1 MATVL
6 LLDDERTSSAR
17 LLAALQDDGEHQTW
31 TAETLNDGV
40 KLVEDLGSD
49 LDLLIL
55 DVSMF
60 NLAALSFLD
69 FFAGASPL
77 ASVLLL
83 SPSQEHRRDGDYR
96 VLRKPFSDRE
106 FLDSVAEALTITPMQ
121 CVEANRQPCQFC
133 SERIGAQAR
142 WMPGHSHHNRRPTYL
157 AGKRRARARRQHG
170 AFPRTDL
177 G

>member
-17 LLAALQDDGEHQTW
+17 LLAALHDDGEHQTW

-40 KLVEDLGSD
+40 KLVEDLGAD

-121 CVEANRQPCQFC
+121 CVEANRQPCQFR

-142 WMPGHSHHNRRPTYL
+142 WMPGHSHHNCCATYL
-157 AGKRRARARRQHG
+157 AGKRRTRARRQHG
-170 AFPRTDL
+170 ASPWKDL